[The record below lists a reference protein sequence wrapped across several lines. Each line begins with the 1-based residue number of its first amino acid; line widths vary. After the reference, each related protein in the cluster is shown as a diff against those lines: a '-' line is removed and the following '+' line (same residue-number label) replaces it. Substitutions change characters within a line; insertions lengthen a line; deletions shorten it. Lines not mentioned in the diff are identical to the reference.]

1 MNKVIK
7 KTIVGTAALTVS
19 LMLAA
24 CGQQSSTASSPSSS
38 SSSKV
43 RSSENESTKAYRS
56 ANRLIR
62 NHDYQ
67 GAYDKLN
74 AVNNRSGQADK
85 LSTDLQNYISA
96 QSAYDNGNYDQA
108 AGNLKNLKSTSPA
121 MRDAYANLQNKIT
134 SAKKSSYSTSS
145 SSSKRSSSSSTVA
158 ATTSSSSSSSQRTS
172 AANQAVDSQ
181 TSDQVVT
188 QFANKMGF
196 VGNKGY
202 EIIPTAKNGNVYR
215 FEVRQNNQDNTVASM
230 IGIYQYN
237 SQTGAVTKLQ

>member
-1 MNKVIK
+1 MNKTVK
-7 KTIVGTAALTVS
+7 KTIVGTAALAVS
-19 LMLAA
+19 LLLAA
-24 CGQQSSTASSPSSS
+24 CGQQNTASSPSSS

-85 LSTDLQNYISA
+85 LSVDLENYLNA
-96 QSAYDNGNYDQA
+96 KSAYDNGNYDQA
-108 AGNLKNLKSTSPA
+108 AGNLKDLKSTSPA
-121 MRDAYANLQNKIT
+121 MRDAYADLQNKIT
-134 SAKKSSYSTSS
+134 SAKKDTYSS
-145 SSSKRSSSSSTVA
+145 SNSTTSTTKSSASSAITKNSSQSST
-158 ATTSSSSSSSQRTS
+158 
-172 AANQAVDSQ
+172 AANETVNSQ

-196 VGNKGY
+196 VGSKGY
-202 EIIPTAKNGNVYR
+202 EIIPTAKNGSVYR
-215 FEVRQNNQDNTVASM
+215 FEVRQNNQDNTVANM
-230 IGIYQYN
+230 VGIYQYN
-237 SQTGAVTKLQ
+237 SQSGAVTKLQ

>member
-1 MNKVIK
+1 MNKVVK
-7 KTIVGTAALTVS
+7 KTIVGTAALAVS

-38 SSSKV
+38 SSSKA
-43 RSSENESTKAYRS
+43 RSAENESTKAYRS

-74 AVNNRSGQADK
+74 AVNSRSGQADK
-85 LSTDLQNYISA
+85 LNTDLQNYISA
-96 QSAYDNGNYDQA
+96 KSAYDSGDYDQA
-108 AGNLKNLKSTSPA
+108 ASNLKNLKSTSPA
-121 MRDAYANLQNKIT
+121 MRDAYADLQNKIT
-134 SAKKSSYSTSS
+134 SAKKNSYSTSS
-145 SSSKRSSSSSTVA
+145 SSKHSSS
-158 ATTSSSSSSSQRTS
+158 ATTSSNSSQRGT

-181 TSDQVVT
+181 TSDQVVD

-196 VGNKGY
+196 TGEKGY
-202 EIIPTAKNGNVYR
+202 EIIPTAKNGNLYR

-237 SQTGAVTKLQ
+237 GQTGAVTKLQ

>member
-1 MNKVIK
+1 MNKIIK

-19 LMLAA
+19 VLLAA
-24 CGQQSSTASSPSSS
+24 CGQQSTTSSSSS

-43 RSSENESTKAYRS
+43 RSSENESTKAYHS
-56 ANRLIR
+56 ANRMIR

-96 QSAYDNGNYDQA
+96 KSAYDNGNYDQA
-108 AGNLKNLKSTSPA
+108 VSNLKNLKSTSPA
-121 MRDAYANLQNKIT
+121 MRDAYASLQNKIT
-134 SAKKSSYSTSS
+134 SAKKNSYSSNNSSTTNVSRNSSSTSS
-145 SSSKRSSSSSTVA
+145 AVAKNGSSQSSST
-158 ATTSSSSSSSQRTS
+158 T
-172 AANQAVDSQ
+172 AANANVDSQ

-196 VGNKGY
+196 AGSKGY
-202 EIIPTAKNGNVYR
+202 EIIPTAKNGSVYR

>member
-1 MNKVIK
+1 MNKVVK

-19 LMLAA
+19 LLLAA
-24 CGQQSSTASSPSSS
+24 CGQQSTASSPSSS

-67 GAYDKLN
+67 GAADKLS
-74 AVNNRSGQADK
+74 AVSNRSGQVDK
-85 LSTDLQNYISA
+85 LNTDLQNYMSA
-96 QSAYDNGNYDQA
+96 KSAYDNGNYDQA

-121 MRDAYANLQNKIT
+121 MRDAYADLQNKIT
-134 SAKKSSYSTSS
+134 SAKKNVASS
-145 SSSKRSSSSSTVA
+145 SLATSRSSATSMVA
-158 ATTSSSSSSSQRTS
+158 KNSSSQSST
-172 AANQAVDSQ
+172 AANATVDSQ

-196 VGNKGY
+196 IGNKGY
-202 EIIPTAKNGNVYR
+202 EIIPTAKNGSVYR

>member
-1 MNKVIK
+1 MNKVVK
-7 KTIVGTAALTVS
+7 KTIVGTAALAVS
-19 LMLAA
+19 LLLAA
-24 CGQQSSTASSPSSS
+24 CGQQSTASSPSSS

-67 GAYDKLN
+67 GAADKLS
-74 AVNNRSGQADK
+74 AVRNRSGQADK
-85 LSTDLQNYISA
+85 LNTDLQNYMSA
-96 QSAYDNGNYDQA
+96 KSAYDNGNYDQA

-121 MRDAYANLQNKIT
+121 MRDAYADLQNKIT
-134 SAKKSSYSTSS
+134 SAKKNVASS
-145 SSSKRSSSSSTVA
+145 SSAISTSRSSATSTVA
-158 ATTSSSSSSSQRTS
+158 KNSSSQSST
-172 AANQAVDSQ
+172 AANATVDSQ

-202 EIIPTAKNGNVYR
+202 EIIPTAKNGSVYR

>member
-1 MNKVIK
+1 MNKVVK
-7 KTIVGTAALTVS
+7 KTIVGTAALAVS
-19 LMLAA
+19 LLLAA
-24 CGQQSSTASSPSSS
+24 CGQQSTASSPSSS

-67 GAYDKLN
+67 GAADKLS
-74 AVNNRSGQADK
+74 AVRNRSGQADK
-85 LSTDLQNYISA
+85 LNTDLQNYMSA
-96 QSAYDNGNYDQA
+96 KSAYDNGNYDQA

-121 MRDAYANLQNKIT
+121 MRDAYADLQNKIT
-134 SAKKSSYSTSS
+134 SAKKNVASS
-145 SSSKRSSSSSTVA
+145 SLATSRSSATSMVA
-158 ATTSSSSSSSQRTS
+158 KNSSSQSST
-172 AANQAVDSQ
+172 AANATVDSQ

-202 EIIPTAKNGNVYR
+202 EIIPTAKNGSVYR

>member
-1 MNKVIK
+1 MNKVVK
-7 KTIVGTAALTVS
+7 KTIVGTTALAVS
-19 LMLAA
+19 LLLAA
-24 CGQQSSTASSPSSS
+24 CGQQSTASSPSSS
-38 SSSKV
+38 SFSKV
-43 RSSENESTKAYRS
+43 RSTENESTKAYRS

-74 AVNNRSGQADK
+74 TVNNRSSQVDK
-85 LSTDLQNYISA
+85 LSTDLQNYINA
-96 QSAYDNGNYDQA
+96 KSAYDNGDYDQA

-121 MRDAYANLQNKIT
+121 MRDAYADLQDKIT
-134 SAKKSSYSTSS
+134 SAKKSS
-145 SSSKRSSSSSTVA
+145 SSSSSTTSASRSSASSVV
-158 ATTSSSSSSSQRTS
+158 SSSSSNSQGSST
-172 AANQAVDSQ
+172 AANATVDSQ

-188 QFANKMGF
+188 RFANKMGF

-215 FEVRQNNQDNTVASM
+215 FEVRQNNEDNTVASM

>member
-1 MNKVIK
+1 MNKIIK

-24 CGQQSSTASSPSSS
+24 CGQQSTASSPSSS

-96 QSAYDNGNYDQA
+96 QSAYNNGN
-108 AGNLKNLKSTSPA
+108 
-121 MRDAYANLQNKIT
+121 
-134 SAKKSSYSTSS
+134 
-145 SSSKRSSSSSTVA
+145 
-158 ATTSSSSSSSQRTS
+158 
-172 AANQAVDSQ
+172 
-181 TSDQVVT
+181 
-188 QFANKMGF
+188 
-196 VGNKGY
+196 
-202 EIIPTAKNGNVYR
+202 
-215 FEVRQNNQDNTVASM
+215 
-230 IGIYQYN
+230 
-237 SQTGAVTKLQ
+237 

>member
-1 MNKVIK
+1 MNKVVK

-19 LMLAA
+19 LLLAA
-24 CGQQSSTASSPSSS
+24 CGQQSTASSPSSS

-67 GAYDKLN
+67 GAADKLS
-74 AVNNRSGQADK
+74 AVSNRSGQVDK
-85 LSTDLQNYISA
+85 LNTDLQNYMSA
-96 QSAYDNGNYDQA
+96 KSAYDNGNYDQA

-121 MRDAYANLQNKIT
+121 MRDAYADLQNKIT
-134 SAKKSSYSTSS
+134 SAKKNVASS
-145 SSSKRSSSSSTVA
+145 SLATSRSSATSTVA
-158 ATTSSSSSSSQRTS
+158 KNSSSQSST
-172 AANQAVDSQ
+172 AANAKVDSQ

-196 VGNKGY
+196 IGNKGY
-202 EIIPTAKNGNVYR
+202 EIIPTAKNGSVYR

>member
-1 MNKVIK
+1 MNKVVK

-19 LMLAA
+19 LLLAA
-24 CGQQSSTASSPSSS
+24 CGQQSTASSPSSS

-67 GAYDKLN
+67 GAADKLS
-74 AVNNRSGQADK
+74 AVSNRSGQADK
-85 LSTDLQNYISA
+85 LNTDLQNYMSA
-96 QSAYDNGNYDQA
+96 KSAYDNGNYDQA
-108 AGNLKNLKSTSPA
+108 ASNLKNLKSTSPA
-121 MRDAYANLQNKIT
+121 MRDAYADLQNKIT
-134 SAKKSSYSTSS
+134 SAKKNVASS
-145 SSSKRSSSSSTVA
+145 SLATSRSSATSMVA
-158 ATTSSSSSSSQRTS
+158 KNSSSQSST
-172 AANQAVDSQ
+172 AANATVDSQ

-196 VGNKGY
+196 IGNKGY
-202 EIIPTAKNGNVYR
+202 EIIPTAKNGSVYR

>member
-1 MNKVIK
+1 MNKVVK

-19 LMLAA
+19 LLLAA
-24 CGQQSSTASSPSSS
+24 CGQQSTASSPSSS

-67 GAYDKLN
+67 GAADKLS
-74 AVNNRSGQADK
+74 AVRNRSGQADK
-85 LSTDLQNYISA
+85 LNTDLQNYMSA
-96 QSAYDNGNYDQA
+96 KSAYDNGNYDQA

-121 MRDAYANLQNKIT
+121 MRDAYADLQNKIT
-134 SAKKSSYSTSS
+134 SAKKNVASS
-145 SSSKRSSSSSTVA
+145 SLATSRSSATSMVA
-158 ATTSSSSSSSQRTS
+158 KNSSSQSST
-172 AANQAVDSQ
+172 AANATVDSQ

-202 EIIPTAKNGNVYR
+202 EIIPTAKNGSVYR

>member
-1 MNKVIK
+1 MNKVVK

-19 LMLAA
+19 LLLAA
-24 CGQQSSTASSPSSS
+24 CGQQSTASSPSSS

-67 GAYDKLN
+67 GAADKLS
-74 AVNNRSGQADK
+74 AVSNRSGQVDK
-85 LSTDLQNYISA
+85 LNTDLQNYMSA
-96 QSAYDNGNYDQA
+96 KSAYDNGNYDQA

-121 MRDAYANLQNKIT
+121 MRDAYADLQNKIT
-134 SAKKSSYSTSS
+134 SAKKNVASS
-145 SSSKRSSSSSTVA
+145 SLATSRSSATSMVA
-158 ATTSSSSSSSQRTS
+158 KNSSSQSST
-172 AANQAVDSQ
+172 AANATVDSQ

-202 EIIPTAKNGNVYR
+202 EIIPTAKNGSVYR

>member
-1 MNKVIK
+1 MNKVVK
-7 KTIVGTAALTVS
+7 KTIVGTAALAVS
-19 LMLAA
+19 LLLAA
-24 CGQQSSTASSPSSS
+24 CGQQSTASSPSSS

-67 GAYDKLN
+67 GAADKLS
-74 AVNNRSGQADK
+74 AVKNRSGQADK
-85 LSTDLQNYISA
+85 LNTDLQNYMSA
-96 QSAYDNGNYDQA
+96 KSAYDNGNYDQA

-121 MRDAYANLQNKIT
+121 MRDAYADLQNKIT
-134 SAKKSSYSTSS
+134 SAKKNVASS
-145 SSSKRSSSSSTVA
+145 SLATSRSSATSTVA
-158 ATTSSSSSSSQRTS
+158 KNSSSQSST
-172 AANQAVDSQ
+172 AANATVDSQ

-202 EIIPTAKNGNVYR
+202 EIIPTAKNGSVYR

>member
-1 MNKVIK
+1 MNKVVK

-19 LMLAA
+19 LLLAA
-24 CGQQSSTASSPSSS
+24 CGQQSTASSPSSS

-67 GAYDKLN
+67 GAADKLS
-74 AVNNRSGQADK
+74 AVSNRSGQADK
-85 LSTDLQNYISA
+85 LNTDLQNYMSA
-96 QSAYDNGNYDQA
+96 KSAYDNGNYDQA
-108 AGNLKNLKSTSPA
+108 AGNLENLKSTSPA
-121 MRDAYANLQNKIT
+121 MRDAYADLQNKIT
-134 SAKKSSYSTSS
+134 SAKKNVASS
-145 SSSKRSSSSSTVA
+145 SLATSRSSATSMVA
-158 ATTSSSSSSSQRTS
+158 KNSSSQSST
-172 AANQAVDSQ
+172 AANATVDSQ

-202 EIIPTAKNGNVYR
+202 EIIPTAKNGSVYR

>member
-1 MNKVIK
+1 MNKVVK

-19 LMLAA
+19 LLLAA
-24 CGQQSSTASSPSSS
+24 CGQQSTASSPSSS

-67 GAYDKLN
+67 GAADKLS
-74 AVNNRSGQADK
+74 AVSNRSGQVDK
-85 LSTDLQNYISA
+85 LNTDLQNYMSA
-96 QSAYDNGNYDQA
+96 KSAYDNGNYDQA

-121 MRDAYANLQNKIT
+121 MRDAYADLQNKIT
-134 SAKKSSYSTSS
+134 SAKKNVASS
-145 SSSKRSSSSSTVA
+145 SLATSRSSATSTVA
-158 ATTSSSSSSSQRTS
+158 KNSSSQSST
-172 AANQAVDSQ
+172 AANATVDSQ

-196 VGNKGY
+196 IGNKGY
-202 EIIPTAKNGNVYR
+202 EIIPTAKNGSVYR

>member
-1 MNKVIK
+1 MNKVVK

-19 LMLAA
+19 LLLAA
-24 CGQQSSTASSPSSS
+24 CGQQSTASSPSSS

-67 GAYDKLN
+67 GAADKLS
-74 AVNNRSGQADK
+74 AVSNRSGQADK
-85 LSTDLQNYISA
+85 LNTDLQNYMSA
-96 QSAYDNGNYDQA
+96 KSAYDNGNYDQA

-121 MRDAYANLQNKIT
+121 MRDAYADLQNKIT
-134 SAKKSSYSTSS
+134 SAKKNVASS
-145 SSSKRSSSSSTVA
+145 SLATSRSSATSMVA
-158 ATTSSSSSSSQRTS
+158 KNSSSQSST
-172 AANQAVDSQ
+172 AANAKVDSQ

-202 EIIPTAKNGNVYR
+202 EIIPTAKNGSVYR

>member
-1 MNKVIK
+1 MNKVVK
-7 KTIVGTAALTVS
+7 KTIVGTAALAVS
-19 LMLAA
+19 LLLAA
-24 CGQQSSTASSPSSS
+24 CGQQSTASSPSSS

-43 RSSENESTKAYRS
+43 RSSENESTQAYRS

-67 GAYDKLN
+67 GAADKLS
-74 AVNNRSGQADK
+74 AVRNRSGQADK
-85 LSTDLQNYISA
+85 LNTDLQNYMSA
-96 QSAYDNGNYDQA
+96 KSAYDNGNYDQA

-121 MRDAYANLQNKIT
+121 MRDAYADLQNKIT
-134 SAKKSSYSTSS
+134 SAKKNVASS
-145 SSSKRSSSSSTVA
+145 SLATSRSSATSTVA
-158 ATTSSSSSSSQRTS
+158 KNSSSQSST
-172 AANQAVDSQ
+172 AANATVDSQ

-202 EIIPTAKNGNVYR
+202 EIIPTAKNGSVYR

>member
-1 MNKVIK
+1 MNKVVK
-7 KTIVGTAALTVS
+7 KTIVGTAALAVS
-19 LMLAA
+19 LLLAA
-24 CGQQSSTASSPSSS
+24 CGQQSTASSPSSS

-67 GAYDKLN
+67 GAADKLS
-74 AVNNRSGQADK
+74 AVKNRSGQADK
-85 LSTDLQNYISA
+85 LNTDLQNYMSA
-96 QSAYDNGNYDQA
+96 KSAYDNGNYDQA

-121 MRDAYANLQNKIT
+121 MRDAYADLQNKIT
-134 SAKKSSYSTSS
+134 SAKKNVASS
-145 SSSKRSSSSSTVA
+145 SLATSRSSATSTVA
-158 ATTSSSSSSSQRTS
+158 KNSSSQSST
-172 AANQAVDSQ
+172 AANATVDSQ
-181 TSDQVVT
+181 ISDQVVT

-202 EIIPTAKNGNVYR
+202 EIIPTAKNGSVYR

>member
-1 MNKVIK
+1 MNKVVK

-19 LMLAA
+19 LLLAA
-24 CGQQSSTASSPSSS
+24 CGQQSTASSPSSS

-67 GAYDKLN
+67 GAADKLS
-74 AVNNRSGQADK
+74 AVRNRSGQADK
-85 LSTDLQNYISA
+85 LNTDLQNYMSA
-96 QSAYDNGNYDQA
+96 KSAYDNGNYDQA

-121 MRDAYANLQNKIT
+121 MRDAYADLQNKIT
-134 SAKKSSYSTSS
+134 SAKKNVASSGSATSTS
-145 SSSKRSSSSSTVA
+145 RSSATSTVA
-158 ATTSSSSSSSQRTS
+158 KNGSSQSST
-172 AANQAVDSQ
+172 AANATVDSQ

-202 EIIPTAKNGNVYR
+202 EIIPTAKNGSVYR

>member
-1 MNKVIK
+1 MNKVVK

-19 LMLAA
+19 LLLAA
-24 CGQQSSTASSPSSS
+24 CGQQSTASSPSSS

-67 GAYDKLN
+67 GAADKLS
-74 AVNNRSGQADK
+74 AVSNRSGQADK
-85 LSTDLQNYISA
+85 LNTDLQNYMSA
-96 QSAYDNGNYDQA
+96 KSAYDNGNYDQA

-121 MRDAYANLQNKIT
+121 MRDAYADLQNKIT
-134 SAKKSSYSTSS
+134 SAKKNVASS
-145 SSSKRSSSSSTVA
+145 SLATSRSSATSMVA
-158 ATTSSSSSSSQRTS
+158 KNSSSQSST
-172 AANQAVDSQ
+172 AANAKVDSQ

-196 VGNKGY
+196 IGNKGY
-202 EIIPTAKNGNVYR
+202 EIIPTAKNGSVYR

>member
-1 MNKVIK
+1 MNKVVK
-7 KTIVGTAALTVS
+7 KTIVGTAALAVS
-19 LMLAA
+19 LLLAA
-24 CGQQSSTASSPSSS
+24 CGQQSTASSPWSS

-67 GAYDKLN
+67 GAADKLS
-74 AVNNRSGQADK
+74 AVKNRSGQADK
-85 LSTDLQNYISA
+85 LNTDLQNYMSA
-96 QSAYDNGNYDQA
+96 KSAYDNGNYDQA

-121 MRDAYANLQNKIT
+121 MRDAYADLQNKIT
-134 SAKKSSYSTSS
+134 SAKKNVASS
-145 SSSKRSSSSSTVA
+145 SLATSRSSATSTVA
-158 ATTSSSSSSSQRTS
+158 KNSSSQSST
-172 AANQAVDSQ
+172 AANATVDSQ

-202 EIIPTAKNGNVYR
+202 EIILTAKNGSVYR

>member
-1 MNKVIK
+1 MNKIIK

-67 GAYDKLN
+67 GASDKLN

-85 LSTDLQNYISA
+85 LNTDLQNYINA
-96 QSAYDNGNYDQA
+96 KTAYDNGNYDQA
-108 AGNLKNLKSTSPA
+108 ASNLKNLKSTSPA
-121 MRDAYANLQNKIT
+121 MRDAYVALQNRIT
-134 SAKKSSYSTSS
+134 SAKKNNASVS
-145 SSSKRSSSSSTVA
+145 SSSKRSSATV
-158 ATTSSSSSSSQRTS
+158 TTSSSQHST
-172 AANQAVDSQ
+172 AANQTVDSQ

-188 QFANKMGF
+188 RFANKMGF
-196 VGNKGY
+196 IGSKGY

>member
-1 MNKVIK
+1 MNKIIK

-19 LMLAA
+19 VLLAA
-24 CGQQSSTASSPSSS
+24 CGQQSTTSSSSS

-43 RSSENESTKAYRS
+43 RSSENESTKAYHS
-56 ANRLIR
+56 ANRMIR

-74 AVNNRSGQADK
+74 AVNNRSGQVDK

-96 QSAYDNGNYDQA
+96 KSAYDNGNYDQA
-108 AGNLKNLKSTSPA
+108 VSNLKDLKSTSPA
-121 MRDAYANLQNKIT
+121 MRDAYASLQNKIT
-134 SAKKSSYSTSS
+134 SAKKNSYSSNSSTTSVS
-145 SSSKRSSSSSTVA
+145 RSSSS
-158 ATTSSSSSSSQRTS
+158 TS
-172 AANQAVDSQ
+172 AAVTKKGSSQSSSTAANANVDSQ

-196 VGNKGY
+196 VGSKGY

-237 SQTGAVTKLQ
+237 SQSGAVTKLQ

>member
-1 MNKVIK
+1 MNKVVK

-19 LMLAA
+19 LLLAA
-24 CGQQSSTASSPSSS
+24 CGQQSTASSPSSS

-67 GAYDKLN
+67 GAADKLS
-74 AVNNRSGQADK
+74 AVSNRSGQVDK
-85 LSTDLQNYISA
+85 LNTDLQNYMSA
-96 QSAYDNGNYDQA
+96 KSAYDNGNYDQA

-121 MRDAYANLQNKIT
+121 MRDAYADLQNKIT
-134 SAKKSSYSTSS
+134 SAKKNVASS
-145 SSSKRSSSSSTVA
+145 SLATSRSSATSTVA
-158 ATTSSSSSSSQRTS
+158 KNSSSQSST
-172 AANQAVDSQ
+172 AANAKVDSQ

-202 EIIPTAKNGNVYR
+202 EIIPTAKNGSVYR

>member
-1 MNKVIK
+1 MNKVVK
-7 KTIVGTAALTVS
+7 KTIVGTAALAVS
-19 LMLAA
+19 LLLAA
-24 CGQQSSTASSPSSS
+24 CGQQSTASSPSSS

-67 GAYDKLN
+67 GAADKLS
-74 AVNNRSGQADK
+74 AVKNRSGQADK
-85 LSTDLQNYISA
+85 LNTDLQNYMSA
-96 QSAYDNGNYDQA
+96 KSAYDNGNYDQA

-121 MRDAYANLQNKIT
+121 MRDAYADLQNKIT
-134 SAKKSSYSTSS
+134 SAKKNVASS
-145 SSSKRSSSSSTVA
+145 SLATSRSSATSTVA
-158 ATTSSSSSSSQRTS
+158 KNSSSQSST
-172 AANQAVDSQ
+172 AANATVDSQ

-196 VGNKGY
+196 IGNKGY
-202 EIIPTAKNGNVYR
+202 EIIPTAKNGSVYR

>member
-1 MNKVIK
+1 MNKVVK
-7 KTIVGTAALTVS
+7 KTIVGTAALAVS
-19 LMLAA
+19 LLLAA
-24 CGQQSSTASSPSSS
+24 CGQQSTASSPSSS

-67 GAYDKLN
+67 GAADKLS
-74 AVNNRSGQADK
+74 AVSNRSGQVDK
-85 LSTDLQNYISA
+85 LNTDLQNYMSA
-96 QSAYDNGNYDQA
+96 KSAYDNGNYDQA

-121 MRDAYANLQNKIT
+121 MRDAYADLQNKIT
-134 SAKKSSYSTSS
+134 SAKKNVASSGSATSTS
-145 SSSKRSSSSSTVA
+145 RSSATSTVA
-158 ATTSSSSSSSQRTS
+158 KNSSSQSST
-172 AANQAVDSQ
+172 AANAKVDSQ

-202 EIIPTAKNGNVYR
+202 EIIPTAKNGSVYR

>member
-1 MNKVIK
+1 MNKVVK

-19 LMLAA
+19 LLLAA
-24 CGQQSSTASSPSSS
+24 CGQQSTASSPSSS

-67 GAYDKLN
+67 GAADKLS
-74 AVNNRSGQADK
+74 AVSNRSGQADK
-85 LSTDLQNYISA
+85 LNTDLQNYMSA
-96 QSAYDNGNYDQA
+96 KSAYDNGNYDQA

-121 MRDAYANLQNKIT
+121 MRDAYADLQNKIT
-134 SAKKSSYSTSS
+134 SAKKNVASS
-145 SSSKRSSSSSTVA
+145 SLATSRSSATSMVA
-158 ATTSSSSSSSQRTS
+158 KNSSSQSST
-172 AANQAVDSQ
+172 AANATVDSQ

-202 EIIPTAKNGNVYR
+202 EIIPTAKNGSVYR

>member
-1 MNKVIK
+1 MNKVVK
-7 KTIVGTAALTVS
+7 KTIVGTAALAVS
-19 LMLAA
+19 LLLAA
-24 CGQQSSTASSPSSS
+24 CGQQSTASSPSSS

-67 GAYDKLN
+67 GAADKLS
-74 AVNNRSGQADK
+74 AVRNRSGQADK
-85 LSTDLQNYISA
+85 LNTDLQNYMSA
-96 QSAYDNGNYDQA
+96 KSAYDNGNYDQA

-121 MRDAYANLQNKIT
+121 MRDAYADLQNKIT
-134 SAKKSSYSTSS
+134 SAKKNVASSSLATSTS
-145 SSSKRSSSSSTVA
+145 RSSATSPVA
-158 ATTSSSSSSSQRTS
+158 KNSSSQSST
-172 AANQAVDSQ
+172 AANATVDSQ

-202 EIIPTAKNGNVYR
+202 EIIPTAKNGSVYR

>member
-1 MNKVIK
+1 MNKVVK
-7 KTIVGTAALTVS
+7 KTIVGTAALAVS
-19 LMLAA
+19 LLLAA
-24 CGQQSSTASSPSSS
+24 CGQQSTASSPSSS

-67 GAYDKLN
+67 GAADKLS
-74 AVNNRSGQADK
+74 AVKNRSGQADK
-85 LSTDLQNYISA
+85 LNTDLQNYMSA
-96 QSAYDNGNYDQA
+96 KSAYDNGNYDQA

-121 MRDAYANLQNKIT
+121 MRDAYADLQNKIT
-134 SAKKSSYSTSS
+134 SAKKNVASS
-145 SSSKRSSSSSTVA
+145 SLVTSRSSATSTVA
-158 ATTSSSSSSSQRTS
+158 KNSSSQSST
-172 AANQAVDSQ
+172 AANAKVDSQ

-196 VGNKGY
+196 IGNKGY
-202 EIIPTAKNGNVYR
+202 EIIPTAKNGSVYR

>member
-1 MNKVIK
+1 MNKIIK

-19 LMLAA
+19 VLLAA
-24 CGQQSSTASSPSSS
+24 CGQQSTTSSSSS

-43 RSSENESTKAYRS
+43 RSSENESTKAYHS
-56 ANRLIR
+56 ANRMIR

-67 GAYDKLN
+67 GAYDKLS

-85 LSTDLQNYISA
+85 LSTDLQNYLSA
-96 QSAYDNGNYDQA
+96 KSAYDNGNYDQA
-108 AGNLKNLKSTSPA
+108 VSNLKDLKSTSPA
-121 MRDAYANLQNKIT
+121 MRDAYASLQNKIT
-134 SAKKSSYSTSS
+134 SAKKNSYSSNNSLTTNVS
-145 SSSKRSSSSSTVA
+145 RSSSSASSAVA
-158 ATTSSSSSSSQRTS
+158 KKSSSQSSTT
-172 AANQAVDSQ
+172 AANANVDSQ

-202 EIIPTAKNGNVYR
+202 EIIPTAKNGSVYR
-215 FEVRQNNQDNTVASM
+215 FEVRQNNQDNTVANM

>member
-1 MNKVIK
+1 MNKVVK
-7 KTIVGTAALTVS
+7 KTIVGTTALAVS
-19 LMLAA
+19 LLLAA
-24 CGQQSSTASSPSSS
+24 CGQQSTASSPSSS

-43 RSSENESTKAYRS
+43 RSTENESTKAYRS

-74 AVNNRSGQADK
+74 TVNNRSSQVDK
-85 LSTDLQNYISA
+85 LSTDLQNYINA
-96 QSAYDNGNYDQA
+96 KSAYDNGDYDQA

-121 MRDAYANLQNKIT
+121 MRDAYADLQDKIT
-134 SAKKSSYSTSS
+134 SAKKSS
-145 SSSKRSSSSSTVA
+145 SSSSSTTSASRSSASSVV
-158 ATTSSSSSSSQRTS
+158 SSSSSNSQGSST
-172 AANQAVDSQ
+172 AANATVDSQ

-188 QFANKMGF
+188 RFANKMGF

-215 FEVRQNNQDNTVASM
+215 FEVRQNNEDNTVASM

>member
-1 MNKVIK
+1 MNKVVK
-7 KTIVGTAALTVS
+7 KTIVGTAALAVS
-19 LMLAA
+19 LLLAA
-24 CGQQSSTASSPSSS
+24 CGQQSTASSPSSS

-67 GAYDKLN
+67 GAADKLS
-74 AVNNRSGQADK
+74 AVRNRSGQADK
-85 LSTDLQNYISA
+85 LNTDLQNYMSA
-96 QSAYDNGNYDQA
+96 KSAYDNGNYDQA

-121 MRDAYANLQNKIT
+121 MRDAYADLQNNIT
-134 SAKKSSYSTSS
+134 SAKKNVASS
-145 SSSKRSSSSSTVA
+145 SLATSRSSATSTVA
-158 ATTSSSSSSSQRTS
+158 KKSSSQSST
-172 AANQAVDSQ
+172 AANATVDSQ

-202 EIIPTAKNGNVYR
+202 EIIPTAKNGSVYR

>member
-1 MNKVIK
+1 MNKVVK

-19 LMLAA
+19 LLLAA
-24 CGQQSSTASSPSSS
+24 CGQQSTASSPSSS

-67 GAYDKLN
+67 GAADKLS
-74 AVNNRSGQADK
+74 AVSNRSGQVDK
-85 LSTDLQNYISA
+85 LNTDLQNYMSA
-96 QSAYDNGNYDQA
+96 KSAYDNGNYDQA

-121 MRDAYANLQNKIT
+121 MRDAYADLQNKIT
-134 SAKKSSYSTSS
+134 SAKKNVASS
-145 SSSKRSSSSSTVA
+145 SLATSRSSATSTVA
-158 ATTSSSSSSSQRTS
+158 KNSSSQSST
-172 AANQAVDSQ
+172 AANATVDSQ

-202 EIIPTAKNGNVYR
+202 EIIPTAKNGSVYR

>member
-1 MNKVIK
+1 MNKVVK
-7 KTIVGTAALTVS
+7 KTIVGTAALAVS
-19 LMLAA
+19 LLLAA
-24 CGQQSSTASSPSSS
+24 CGQQSTASSPSSS

-43 RSSENESTKAYRS
+43 RSSGNESTKAYRS

-67 GAYDKLN
+67 GAADKLS
-74 AVNNRSGQADK
+74 AVRNRSGQVDK
-85 LSTDLQNYISA
+85 LNTDLQNYMSA
-96 QSAYDNGNYDQA
+96 KSAYDNGNYDQA

-121 MRDAYANLQNKIT
+121 MRDAYADLQNKIT
-134 SAKKSSYSTSS
+134 SAKKNVASS
-145 SSSKRSSSSSTVA
+145 SLATSRSSATSTVA
-158 ATTSSSSSSSQRTS
+158 KNSSSQSST
-172 AANQAVDSQ
+172 AANATVDSQ

-202 EIIPTAKNGNVYR
+202 EIIPTAKNGSVYR

>member
-1 MNKVIK
+1 MNKVVK
-7 KTIVGTAALTVS
+7 KTIVGTTALAVS
-19 LMLAA
+19 LLLAA
-24 CGQQSSTASSPSSS
+24 CGQQSTASSPSSS

-43 RSSENESTKAYRS
+43 RSTENESTKAYRS

-74 AVNNRSGQADK
+74 TVNHRSGQIDK
-85 LSTDLQNYISA
+85 LSTDLQNYINA
-96 QSAYDNGNYDQA
+96 KSAYDNGAYDQA

-121 MRDAYANLQNKIT
+121 MRDAYADLQDKIT
-134 SAKKSSYSTSS
+134 SAKKSS
-145 SSSKRSSSSSTVA
+145 SSSSST
-158 ATTSSSSSSSQRTS
+158 TSTSRSSASSAVSSSSSQGSST
-172 AANQAVDSQ
+172 AANATVNSQ

-215 FEVRQNNQDNTVASM
+215 FEVRQNNEDNTVASM

-237 SQTGAVTKLQ
+237 SQTGVVTKLQ

>member
-1 MNKVIK
+1 MNKVVK

-24 CGQQSSTASSPSSS
+24 CGQQSSTADSPSSS
-38 SSSKV
+38 SSSKT
-43 RSSENESTKAYRS
+43 RSAENESTKAYRS

-74 AVNNRSGQADK
+74 AGSARSGQAAK
-85 LSTDLQNYISA
+85 LSTDLQNYINA
-96 QSAYDNGNYDQA
+96 KSAYDNGNYDQA
-108 AGNLKNLKSTSPA
+108 ASSLKNLKSTSPA
-121 MRDAYANLQNKIT
+121 MRDAYVSLQNKIT
-134 SAKKSSYSTSS
+134 SAKKDSYNTSS
-145 SSSKRSSSSSTVA
+145 SSKHSSSAA
-158 ATTSSSSSSSQRTS
+158 ATSNSSQSAS
-172 AANQAVDSQ
+172 AANQVADSQ

-188 QFANKMGF
+188 RFANKMGF
-196 VGNKGY
+196 VGEKGY

-215 FEVRQNNQDNTVASM
+215 FEVRQNNHDNTVASM

-237 SQTGAVTKLQ
+237 DQTGAVSKLQ

>member
-1 MNKVIK
+1 MNKVVK
-7 KTIVGTAALTVS
+7 KTIVGTAALAVS
-19 LMLAA
+19 LLLAA
-24 CGQQSSTASSPSSS
+24 CGQQSTASSPSSS

-67 GAYDKLN
+67 GAADKLS
-74 AVNNRSGQADK
+74 AVSNRSGQVDK
-85 LSTDLQNYISA
+85 LNTDLQNYMSA
-96 QSAYDNGNYDQA
+96 KSAYDNGNYDQA

-121 MRDAYANLQNKIT
+121 MRDAYADLQNKIT
-134 SAKKSSYSTSS
+134 SAKKNVASS
-145 SSSKRSSSSSTVA
+145 SLATSRSSATSTVA
-158 ATTSSSSSSSQRTS
+158 KNSSSQSST
-172 AANQAVDSQ
+172 AANATVDSQ

-196 VGNKGY
+196 IGNKGY
-202 EIIPTAKNGNVYR
+202 EIIPTAKNGSVYR

>member
-1 MNKVIK
+1 MNKVVK

-19 LMLAA
+19 LLLAA
-24 CGQQSSTASSPSSS
+24 CGQQSTASSPSSS

-67 GAYDKLN
+67 GAADKLS
-74 AVNNRSGQADK
+74 AVSNRSGQADK
-85 LSTDLQNYISA
+85 LNTDLQNYMSA
-96 QSAYDNGNYDQA
+96 KSAYDNGNYDQA
-108 AGNLKNLKSTSPA
+108 ASNLKNLKSTSPA
-121 MRDAYANLQNKIT
+121 MRDAYADLQNKIT
-134 SAKKSSYSTSS
+134 SAKKNVASS
-145 SSSKRSSSSSTVA
+145 SLATSRSSATSMVA
-158 ATTSSSSSSSQRTS
+158 KNSSSQSST
-172 AANQAVDSQ
+172 AANATVDSQ

-202 EIIPTAKNGNVYR
+202 EIIPTAKNGSVYR